1 MVSAG
6 GRHVLVAGGVGIDT
20 IVRVPSLPLAM
31 ADSIHV
37 PAVLDYVAHTGNG
50 VALGLLALGHR
61 PVLVDFIG
69 EDPQAELILARYRE
83 RGLEFDCLVHESGT
97 RRSVNLVEP
106 GGRRLS
112 LYDGRHPDTLRMPRA
127 FYLSRMQE
135 AEHVHVSIVAWASEL
150 YDDIQALGLP
160 VSTDLHDWDG
170 KNSYYHPF
178 SYRSDMVFLS
188 AAALGEGVFELMRAI
203 MQEGRA
209 RVVVATAGADGS
221 YSLERGDET
230 IRHTASARLDVPV
243 VDSNGAGDA
252 FSSAFLHAWFEGGS
266 VEACMQTGAI
276 GGAFACQFHGTAER
290 CLSLD
295 ELARYRTS
303 SLPVSRKQ
311 TPHIM
316 A

>member
-1 MVSAG
+1 MVSVS
-6 GRHVLVAGGVGIDT
+6 RRRVLVAGGVGIDT
-20 IVRVPSLPLAM
+20 IVRVPSLPLAA

-37 PAVLDYVAHTGNG
+37 PAVVDYVAHTGNG

-69 EDPQAELILARYRE
+69 KDPQAELILARYRE
-83 RGLEFDCLVHESGT
+83 RGLEFDYLVHESGT

-112 LYDGRHPDTLRMPRA
+112 LYDGRHPDTLRMPRE
-127 FYLSRMQE
+127 FYLPHMRQ
-135 AEHVHVSIVAWASEL
+135 AEHVHLSIVPWASDL
-150 YDDIQALGLP
+150 YDDAQALGLP

-170 KNSYYHPF
+170 RNPYYHPF
-178 SYRSDMVFLS
+178 AYRSDMVFLS
-188 AAALGEGVFELMRAI
+188 AAVLGDGVFETMRAI
-203 MQEGRA
+203 MREGRA
-209 RVVVATAGADGS
+209 RVVVATAGAGGS
-221 YSLERGDET
+221 YSIVRGEET
-230 IRHTASARLDVPV
+230 IRHTACARLDAPA

-266 VEACMQTGAI
+266 VEACMQTRAI
-276 GGAFACQFHGTAER
+276 SGAFACQFHGTAER

-295 ELARYRTS
+295 ELFHCRA
-303 SLPVSRKQ
+303 
-311 TPHIM
+311 